1 MSTDRIWQKHLGKIS
16 ALALTTAALSFAL
29 WPVSSSGELG
39 NPGEAL
45 ACNRELS
52 RLAQAVRHGQSAT
65 GTFTERQLNAHLAS
79 LLEHNPQAR
88 QGSGLSIGL
97 EQLRLA
103 TGPEELSIY
112 LRGRVLRVPFQIEFE
127 LEECGRQ
134 RPCSTRSQ
142 ALRLGRLRLVP
153 PLKTLALWRMKAL
166 IKQLNQE
173 GTVLHNLQELR
184 IYDQQIILKVAGES
198 TTDA

>member
-1 MSTDRIWQKHLGKIS
+1 MPTDRTWKKHLGKIC

-29 WPVSSSGELG
+29 WPVSSNGELG
-39 NPGEAL
+39 NHHEAR

-52 RLAQAVRHGQSAT
+52 RLARAVEHGQTAT
-65 GTFTERQLNAHLAS
+65 GTFTERQINAHLAS

-88 QGSGLSIGL
+88 QGRGLSIGL

-127 LEECGRQ
+127 FDDCGQQ
-134 RPCSTRSQ
+134 RPCNARSQ
-142 ALRLGRLRLVP
+142 ALKLGRLRLVP
-153 PLKTLALWRMKAL
+153 PLKTLALWRMKAM
-166 IKQLNQE
+166 ISQLNQE
-173 GTVLHNLQELR
+173 GAVLGNLQELR
-184 IYDQQIILKVAGES
+184 IHDQQITLKVAGAGS
-198 TTDA
+198 TDA